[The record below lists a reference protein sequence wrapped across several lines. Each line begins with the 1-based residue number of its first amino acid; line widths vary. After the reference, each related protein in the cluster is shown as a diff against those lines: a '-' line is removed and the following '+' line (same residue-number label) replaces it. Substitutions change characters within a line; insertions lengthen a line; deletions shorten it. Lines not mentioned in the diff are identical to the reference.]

1 MFPYLPEGDETCH
14 ITLQVLALSDRALTW
29 MGCQGNLS
37 QLRGG
42 RRNNNLIQILTRATH
57 HPLSNLYNILIIHM
71 TIRIPEKLIS
81 SPAFHI
87 TEINPLPHPPLT
99 CLHHTSYPYL
109 KPYPSPCQ
117 YQFNPLAPFY
127 NPFLSI
133 IPRIP
138 INKNKVTIPQ
148 LTLLNELSS
157 HHILAERG
165 RAE

>member
-99 CLHHTSYPYL
+99 CLHHTSYPHP
-109 KPYPSPCQ
+109 KPDPSPYQ
-117 YQFNPLAPFY
+117 HQFNPLAPFY

-138 INKNKVTIPQ
+138 ITRIKLQYHSSHLKI
-148 LTLLNELSS
+148 ELSR
-157 HHILAERG
+157 IQIF
-165 RAE
+165 